1 MAMTGIW
8 FPEKDAATT
17 EFKTTIVR
25 WNMATYALMCY
36 TADPDCTTDQGVAN
50 CATRGLLTPEEASLV
65 TSLGGNAVLPLQWVM
80 GVYAKNLDNHRG
92 RDFKMDKIESK
103 ILQSR
108 GSIGGAL
115 TAVSSFGLTPLPL
128 VHLMSA
134 LVKMVSPSFPFD
146 FDFVCAHEGQSGYL
160 MHDAARK
167 QNRREVECCNQQI
180 NNQEEL
186 ERSVMLFSCT

>member
-17 EFKTTIVR
+17 EFKTTVVR

-36 TADPDCTTDQGVAN
+36 TADPDCAPDQGVAN
-50 CATRGLLTPEEASLV
+50 CAARGLLTPEEAALV

-80 GVYAKNLDNHRG
+80 GVYAKNLDNRRG

-103 ILQSR
+103 ILQIR

-134 LVKMVSPSFPFD
+134 LVKMVGFSYPF
-146 FDFVCAHEGQSGYL
+146 L
-160 MHDAARK
+160 L
-167 QNRREVECCNQQI
+167 I
-180 NNQEEL
+180 NL
-186 ERSVMLFSCT
+186 